1 MDTKDEA
8 EPVNQARARETC
20 HGGNTRFLTTEPW
33 PVCFPLQGCWCW
45 RRKCRGQGLWCSSRE
60 QPSFPWVGEGPW
72 SLSFTL
78 YSWDVWS
85 WNEGPQ
91 TTLVFHFMSY
101 PVIQDSPTKAAI
113 DTHTVGQPA
122 WPTVLAMIPM
132 ELLPG
137 VAEGSWKPE
146 IAAVASAK
154 GHKSWNSAA
163 PRVADWV
170 EP

>member
-20 HGGNTRFLTTEPW
+20 HAGNTRFFTNGAVARVLSPARMM
-33 PVCFPLQGCWCW
+33 VLAQKVQGP
-45 RRKCRGQGLWCSSRE
+45 GPMVHSRE

-78 YSWDVWS
+78 YSWDVRS

-101 PVIQDSPTKAAI
+101 PVIQDSPTKVAI
-113 DTHTVGQPA
+113 DTHTLQPA

-132 ELLPG
+132 ELLP
-137 VAEGSWKPE
+137 VVTEGSWKPE
-146 IAAVASAK
+146 TVAVASAK
-154 GHKSWNSAA
+154 VH
-163 PRVADWV
+163 
-170 EP
+170 